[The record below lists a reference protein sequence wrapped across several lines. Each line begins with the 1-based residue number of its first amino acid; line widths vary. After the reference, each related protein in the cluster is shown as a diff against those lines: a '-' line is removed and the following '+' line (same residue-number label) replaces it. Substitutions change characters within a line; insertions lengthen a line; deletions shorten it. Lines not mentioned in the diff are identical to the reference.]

1 MKTMA
6 EKHALLSRLRKD
18 RHGNFAMMAAIAVPI
33 ILGAGG
39 FAMDL
44 TNMVLAKAELQD
56 AADSAAIA
64 AASALASDGKS
75 IDEARVIAAA
85 FMKTQLSG
93 SKVFTWGKDGIPTP
107 SIEITQETTAGVGK
121 TFKVAVVTSGNLEF
135 TPLTKLMGFNSTTL
149 NASSS
154 TESATESKNA
164 LSMYLALD
172 QSGSMLAN
180 TNELNTAVTG
190 KCTQYDESG
199 RSLGKLSPCYIK
211 KIEALQ
217 IAATSLFNQLKK
229 ADPNTK
235 FVRTATA
242 SYNSSLV
249 KAYELAWG
257 TTAAQKQVDALS
269 GGGGTSSTGAMN
281 AAYTKLSADTE
292 KNEHQLRNGQVPTK
306 YIILMTDGNNNNTSD
321 DGATETICKNAKN
334 AKMEVYGVAFMA
346 PARGQKLLK
355 ACVSAPENYFAA
367 EKMSELVDAFK
378 AIGDRASAIV
388 ARVTR

>member
-18 RHGNFAMMAAIAVPI
+18 RRGNFAMMAAIAVPI

-93 SKVFTWGKDGIPTP
+93 SRVFTWGKDGIPTP

-121 TFKVAVVTSGNLEF
+121 TFKVAVVTSGSLEF
-135 TPLTKLMGFNSTTL
+135 TPLTKLMGYNSTTL

-164 LSMYLALD
+164 LSMYLVLD

-180 TNELNTAVTG
+180 TTEVSTVNTG
-190 KCTQYDESG
+190 SCKQYDDSG
-199 RSLGKLSPCYIK
+199 RSIGVHSPCYVK

-217 IAATSLFNQLKK
+217 YAATSLFNQLKQ

-242 SYNSSLV
+242 SYSNKMDAS
-249 KAYELAWG
+249 YNLAWG
-257 TTAAQKQVDALS
+257 TTEAQRQVNALS
-269 GGGGTSSTGAMN
+269 GGGGTSSTAATK
-281 AAYTKLSADTE
+281 AAYTKLKASTE
-292 KNEHQLRNGQVPTK
+292 NDEHKRVNGQEPTK

-321 DGATETICKNAKN
+321 DTATQKICSDAKL

-346 PARGQKLLK
+346 PDRGQRMLK

-378 AIGDRASAIV
+378 TIGDRASAIV